1 MANFKTPNITTST
14 CTPSLLVEVAKLH
27 WKISPQPYAKYTAN
41 QFPQPLS
48 NVYNMWNSH
57 IVANC
62 VAAVPKFTCST
73 KINTV
78 FSAENI
84 NLWKQHLFSHAATH
98 HIVTLDI
105 QYVTCLHT
113 KSLNTHDGQR
123 WWYNHNIV
131 YKQSSRHLSHN
142 SETNQPGL
150 YTFSTLQWHIVSLKC
165 ISPVIGSSW
174 SFYLA
179 SNAMENL

>member
-1 MANFKTPNITTST
+1 
-14 CTPSLLVEVAKLH
+14 
-27 WKISPQPYAKYTAN
+27 
-41 QFPQPLS
+41 
-48 NVYNMWNSH
+48 
-57 IVANC
+57 
-62 VAAVPKFTCST
+62 
-73 KINTV
+73 
-78 FSAENI
+78 
-84 NLWKQHLFSHAATH
+84 
-98 HIVTLDI
+98 VTLDI

-113 KSLNTHDGQR
+113 KSLNTTTANEMVH
-123 WWYNHNIV
+123 HNIV

-150 YTFSTLQWHIVSLKC
+150 YTFPTLQWHIVSLKC